1 MTKMQFLLTLDLEG
15 LNDINNSILAILWKR
30 NLEAIFFL
38 EGKWIEKFPKRAS
51 QLADEFDLGN
61 HSYSHPD
68 FRKLDLSSQILEIK
82 KCDDILSK
90 IGKQKIKIFRAP
102 LLAINKK
109 TPLALKKMNYGYDS
123 SIKKYFATKPS
134 KINGVNELF
143 VNAPSDYFL
152 FKIGL
157 SDRLVLKLMKIFLA
171 YHQLS
176 DSLVIFDFHPTQKW
190 GIYSHI
196 KFLQQ
201 LLDYLK
207 EKFIMYHL

>member
-90 IGKQKIKIFRAP
+90 IGKQKNQNF
-102 LLAINKK
+102 
-109 TPLALKKMNYGYDS
+109 
-123 SIKKYFATKPS
+123 
-134 KINGVNELF
+134 
-143 VNAPSDYFL
+143 
-152 FKIGL
+152 
-157 SDRLVLKLMKIFLA
+157 
-171 YHQLS
+171 
-176 DSLVIFDFHPTQKW
+176 
-190 GIYSHI
+190 
-196 KFLQQ
+196 
-201 LLDYLK
+201 
-207 EKFIMYHL
+207 